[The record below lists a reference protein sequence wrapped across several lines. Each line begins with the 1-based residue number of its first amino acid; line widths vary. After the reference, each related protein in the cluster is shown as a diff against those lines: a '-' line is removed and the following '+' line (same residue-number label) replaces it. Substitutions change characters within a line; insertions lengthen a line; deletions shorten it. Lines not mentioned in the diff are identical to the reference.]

1 MSSGDHAPPHFH
13 AKPGS
18 SHCSINL
25 RTLEVMSGH
34 LPRRAQ
40 ALTLEWAA
48 EHREALLEDWNLCAT
63 KQTPKKIP
71 PLE

>member
-1 MSSGDHAPPHFH
+1 M
-13 AKPGS
+13 
-18 SHCSINL
+18 
-25 RTLEVMSGH
+25 
-34 LPRRAQ
+34 

-48 EHREALLEDWNLCAT
+48 EHRDALMEDWHLCAN